1 MAERPAIPRLTG
13 MTWTELVM
21 GPAAGQGDQP
31 AVSDV
36 RTGEI
41 LSYAAFARR
50 VTHAAAGLRRHGLRY
65 GDRVLV
71 DLPLG
76 AALPVAV
83 HAVAWA
89 GGVAVLAASGEAR
102 MMITRRDYDRAA
114 VQAQHVFAVEPVPG
128 TLPFGDLLG
137 DRTVEFGPLAGPALM
152 LGHRVFDHD
161 ELATD
166 LRKLVAR
173 LPVGSHDVVLSAVG
187 DVFKGL
193 RLLDVALMSGA
204 HVVIAHEPTL
214 VGCRVLAHEHQATVA
229 VAPYELARRLLGDPA
244 LRVVDERALVCS
256 LVG

>member
-1 MAERPAIPRLTG
+1 
-13 MTWTELVM
+13 M
-21 GPAAGQGDQP
+21 GSAPMLGESP

-36 RTGEI
+36 RTGEL

-50 VTHAAAGLRRHGLRY
+50 VTHAAAGLRRFGLRY

-71 DLPLG
+71 NLPLG

-89 GGVAVLAASGEAR
+89 GGVAVLAASGKAR
-102 MMITRRDYDRAA
+102 MMITHRGYDTSE
-114 VQAQHVFAVEPVPG
+114 VEVQHVFAVEPVPG
-128 TLPFGDLLG
+128 ALPFSELLG
-137 DRTVEFGPLAGPALM
+137 DATVEFGPLAGPALT
-152 LGHRVFDHD
+152 LDGFRVFDHD

-166 LRKLVAR
+166 LRKLTSRVV
-173 LPVGSHDVVLSAVG
+173 LGKDDVVLAAVS

-214 VGCRVLAHEHQATVA
+214 VGCRVLAHEHRATMV
-229 VAPYELARRLLGDPA
+229 VAPYELAKRLLGDPT
-244 LRVVDERALVCS
+244 LRVVDERALVSS
-256 LVG
+256 LTR